1 MRRLAANSLA
11 GWTVM
16 AGVAAFAQQSD
27 PGVGEVIGPENVIFS
42 VGDLER
48 SVKFYRDALGLTVR
62 SRPGVAPG
70 LPEPASM
77 SEALSNLTAI
87 DGAKLRRLTFD
98 LPGAS
103 FGLELAEFTGV
114 ERTPA
119 EASVSDPGA
128 PILALTVRDIDAVVA
143 ALKRAGGRMVTIG
156 GEPVHLAGASGGG
169 RRFVLFR
176 DPDGFLIEISRPDGI
191 SSGNT
196 PAAAPEIVESEFAI
210 GVEDSEATLDYY
222 RRVFGFAARLGGS
235 FTANTAVRNGL
246 GAPGARFRISRA
258 TVPGEK
264 PETWGMIEAADVER
278 KPFHPRICDPGA
290 AAFSLRVR
298 GADVLAAQVRAA
310 GGSMVSRGGPIGDRP
325 GGIFVRGPSGFLLE
339 LVQRRSQ

>member
-1 MRRLAANSLA
+1 MRTLAVKSLS

-16 AGVAAFAQQSD
+16 AGLTAFAQQTDVS
-27 PGVGEVIGPENVIFS
+27 VGEVIGPENVIFS

-48 SVKFYRDALGLTVR
+48 SVKFYRDALGLTVK
-62 SRPGVAPG
+62 SRPGGGPG
-70 LPEPASM
+70 LPLPESM

-103 FGLELAEFTGV
+103 FGLELAEFTGIA
-114 ERTPA
+114 RTPV
-119 EASVSDPGA
+119 EAGASDPGA
-128 PILALTVRDIDAVVA
+128 PILALTVRDIDAVLS
-143 ALKRAGGRMVTIG
+143 ALKRAGGRIVTIG
-156 GEPVHLAGASGGG
+156 GEPVHLVGLNGRG

-176 DPDGFLIEISRPDGI
+176 DPDGILIEISRPDDM
-191 SSGNT
+191 SSGNASGT
-196 PAAAPEIVESEFAI
+196 APEIVESAFAI
-210 GVEDSEATLDYY
+210 GVEDTETTLDYY
-222 RRVFGFAARLGGS
+222 RRVFGFGIGLGGS
-235 FTANTAVRNGL
+235 FTANPLVQNGL
-246 GAPGARFRISRA
+246 GAPGARFRVSRA
-258 TVPGEK
+258 TVPGET

-298 GADVLAAQVRAA
+298 GADVLAARVRAE
-310 GGSMVSRGGPIGDRP
+310 GGSIVSRGGPIGDRP